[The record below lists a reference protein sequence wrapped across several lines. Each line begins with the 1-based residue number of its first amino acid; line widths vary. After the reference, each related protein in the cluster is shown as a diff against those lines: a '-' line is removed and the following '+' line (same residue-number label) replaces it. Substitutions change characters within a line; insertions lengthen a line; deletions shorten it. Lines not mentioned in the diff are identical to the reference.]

1 MPRVDHEEEPY
12 TLKQLREQDEWYRVY
27 QSALQEGHDDDT
39 AKEIADVS
47 MEYKRVGPEVLYGVS
62 RDD

>member
-12 TLKQLREQDEWYRVY
+12 TLKQLQEQDEWYRLY
-27 QSALQEGHDDDT
+27 QSALREGHDDAT
-39 AKEIADVS
+39 ARDIANAG
-47 MEYKRVGPEVLYGVS
+47 MEYKRVGPEVFYGVS